1 MLGVYFYWKIC
12 ITCRSRALEAGLES
26 EFPNIKPGRKIRS
39 GSALP
44 SFLINDRRHK
54 QRRLITPCLPP
65 LFFENSPKGEKT
77 IARVERSQKNL
88 MRSQMEEI
96 ILLFKSMQDRIELFN
111 EQTIHEDYKKIW
123 RELIAMNDQQ
133 IQKLTRLMIA
143 KCNR

>member
-1 MLGVYFYWKIC
+1 VSFQTLNQAARFVSDQIC
-12 ITCRSRALEAGLES
+12 R
-26 EFPNIKPGRKIRS
+26 P
-39 GSALP
+39 
-44 SFLINDRRHK
+44 FLINDRRHK

>member
-1 MLGVYFYWKIC
+1 
-12 ITCRSRALEAGLES
+12 
-26 EFPNIKPGRKIRS
+26 
-39 GSALP
+39 
-44 SFLINDRRHK
+44 
-54 QRRLITPCLPP
+54 
-65 LFFENSPKGEKT
+65 
-77 IARVERSQKNL
+77 
-88 MRSQMEEI
+88 MEEI